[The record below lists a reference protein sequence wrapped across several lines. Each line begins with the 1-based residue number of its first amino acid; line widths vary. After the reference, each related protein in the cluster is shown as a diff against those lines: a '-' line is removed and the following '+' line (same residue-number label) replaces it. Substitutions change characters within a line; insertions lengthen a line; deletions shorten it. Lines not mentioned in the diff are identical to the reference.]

1 MSVTWTG
8 PRVWQ
13 RLCLLSAGLML
24 AACSSGP
31 VKPSPAELSPDPR
44 ELSIQQVWAL
54 KMGPVNLP
62 LQVSVAGSSVTLG
75 SDDGQVLS
83 LDAVSGASEW
93 RVAGTGASKV
103 GLSAGVGSD
112 SRFAAAVTRDNEL
125 VSWSDG
131 REMFRLPLAAQ
142 VFTAPLVAGGR
153 IFVLSGDRVVS
164 A

>member
-1 MSVTWTG
+1 MSVTWPG

-44 ELSIQQVWAL
+44 VLSIQQVWAL

-93 RVAGTGASKV
+93 RVAGTGAS
-103 GLSAGVGSD
+103 
-112 SRFAAAVTRDNEL
+112 T
-125 VSWSDG
+125 
-131 REMFRLPLAAQ
+131 
-142 VFTAPLVAGGR
+142 
-153 IFVLSGDRVVS
+153 
-164 A
+164 